1 MIAKTGYYMM
11 WRSAKPAQQI
21 NDNCDE
27 RLKKENKTDG
37 FNHVLHPDPQDM

>member
-21 NDNCDE
+21 NDNCDV
-27 RLKKENKTDG
+27 RLKKGEKNKR
-37 FNHVLHPDPQDM
+37 FNRVHPDPQDM